1 MVWAQAMLEPEKLDV
16 LCQAN
21 VQPFTAMDE
30 LNDFRDRVMTH
41 TDLLWSV
48 VFGFPGLQVPV
59 LFGEKADPM
68 PMVSM
73 FTGSVSRKLRKILHR
88 A

>member
-1 MVWAQAMLEPEKLDV
+1 MDV
-16 LCQAN
+16 LCQAKA
-21 VQPFTAMDE
+21 QPFTAMDE

-41 TDLLWSV
+41 RIS
-48 VFGFPGLQVPV
+48 FGQWFSDFRGCSCRYYL
-59 LFGEKADPM
+59 GKKDPM

-73 FTGSVSRKLRKILHR
+73 FMGSVSRKLRKILHR